1 MELNEIMRSRVF
13 TVLGD
18 TLNEE
23 KYAYRIK
30 HALKDAGYTVHCVG
44 KELASL
50 NDVPEEEIE
59 VLDLCINPVRGLAMI
74 RECRKQIR
82 VVLIQPG
89 AGSDEIRQYLDQKN
103 IPWLDGCAL
112 KALEAIKSSCYD

>member
-1 MELNEIMRSRVF
+1 MRKMELNEIMKSRVF

-59 VLDLCINPVRGLAMI
+59 GLDLCINPVRGLPMI

-112 KALEAIKSSCYD
+112 KALEEIKLK

>member
-1 MELNEIMRSRVF
+1 MELIEIMKSREF

-30 HALKDAGYTVHCVG
+30 HALMDAGYTVHCVG

-50 NDVPEEEIE
+50 NDVPEDKIE
-59 VLDLCINPVRGLAMI
+59 ALDLCINPVRGLAMI

-82 VVLIQPG
+82 AVLIQPG
-89 AGSDEIRQYLDQKN
+89 AGSDEIRQYLNQKN

-112 KALEAIKSSCYD
+112 KGLEAIK